1 MANVHFLV
9 SPADVGSKTWVCL
22 RVRDGPL
29 APRPPPLQG
38 APGVSCEPT
47 GGHWTALIP
56 ALKTHT
62 RRENCTSGCVL
73 YTFWCC
79 FEQELMRHGHWPAG
93 PIATENGR
101 PAAAPPRGAP
111 ARGTAARAMAI
122 RTTPHGARRMPVP
135 CGQGQAS
142 AGTQPPPDGDLN
154 SAFS

>member
-22 RVRDGPL
+22 RVRDGLL

-38 APGVSCEPT
+38 APGASCEPT

-79 FEQELMRHGHWPAG
+79 FEQGLMRHGHWSAG

-101 PAAAPPRGAP
+101 PAAPPAPRRSGAW
-111 ARGTAARAMAI
+111 
-122 RTTPHGARRMPVP
+122 HGGQGHGNSHNTARRTAH
-135 CGQGQAS
+135 AS
-142 AGTQPPPDGDLN
+142 AMRPGTSQRWDPATPRWR
-154 SAFS
+154 SEFSI